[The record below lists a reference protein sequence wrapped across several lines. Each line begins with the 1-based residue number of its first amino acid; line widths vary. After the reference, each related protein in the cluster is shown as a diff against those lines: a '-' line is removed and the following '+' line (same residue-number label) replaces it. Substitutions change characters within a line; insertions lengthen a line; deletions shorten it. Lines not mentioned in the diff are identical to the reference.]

1 MFQVLK
7 ELDAERKEGGIKFE
21 RILKYYYPLFV
32 EYGSLKL
39 EALQEWEERLK
50 QAKESQN
57 ALIMCSVSSSFEWH
71 RLNFWRKANNLPS
84 LEEVNEHEEKTWP
97 FKVGLED

>member
-1 MFQVLK
+1 MNNFLTNKRKMFQVLK

-57 ALIMCSVSSSFEWH
+57 AF
-71 RLNFWRKANNLPS
+71 RRRAQPS
-84 LEEVNEHEEKTWP
+84 PLGENAQ
-97 FKVGLED
+97 VGSERPLA